1 MTCGENGI
9 HKLSWTHPRR
19 EVTETLCKRHERQVT
34 AALRTL
40 GLGCVGEKAPAG
52 AGCMR
57 CAIEAAGQEPRFA
70 YGLAG

>member
-1 MTCGENGI
+1 MIDEL
-9 HKLSWTHPRR
+9 HLVSWTHPRR
-19 EVTETLCKRHERQVT
+19 EVVEVLCQRHEAEVV

-40 GLGCVGEKAPAG
+40 GLGCVGERARAG
-52 AGCMR
+52 TACMR